1 MLAQIATFLIDTL
14 VSFFVFLLLA
24 RFYFQWLRI
33 SFRNQIGEFVIALTN
48 WIVLPARRVVPG
60 MAGLDLASLLIAWL
74 IQALALWAQ
83 AKIVG
88 QDLTALAIIA
98 QAGVDLLRYSIQ
110 LLVFAVIVA
119 VALSWLNPDSPVAP
133 VFDLM
138 TRPFLRPLRRV
149 VPPAG
154 RFDLSP
160 LVLLVILYVILIP
173 LAYLRLAVAL
183 L

>member
-1 MLAQIATFLIDTL
+1 MFAQIATFLIDTL

-33 SFRNQIGEFVIALTN
+33 SFRNQIGEFVIVLTN
-48 WIVLPARRVVPG
+48 WIVLPARRFVPG
-60 MAGLDLASLLIAWL
+60 LAGLDLATLLIAWA
-74 IQALALWAQ
+74 IQALAVWAQ
-83 AKIVG
+83 SKIVG
-88 QDLTALAIIA
+88 PDLTALAVIA
-98 QAGVDLLRYSIQ
+98 LAGVDLLRYSIQ

-119 VALSWLNPDSPVAP
+119 VVLSWVNPDSPIAP
-133 VFDLM
+133 IFDLM
-138 TRPFLRPLRRV
+138 TRPFLRPLRRI

-173 LAYLRLAVAL
+173 LAYLRLAAGL